1 MISGV
6 RALVDQARR
15 VIERK
20 KRVKIGELAY
30 ILGKSYTYTKYGIAR
45 VLLEMNDCVKSN
57 NDELVWIC
65 DDSEDNATEQ
75 VREQARREA
84 REHLEKLEQARQG

>member
-6 RALVDQARR
+6 RALVDQARL

-30 ILGKSYTYTKYGIAR
+30 ILGKSYTYTKYSIAR
-45 VLLEMNDCVKSN
+45 MLLEMNDCIKSN
-57 NDELVWIC
+57 NDELVWVC
-65 DDSEDNATEQ
+65 NDEQ
-75 VREQARREA
+75 VREQAKREA
-84 REHLEKLEQARQG
+84 REFLDKLEQARPEG